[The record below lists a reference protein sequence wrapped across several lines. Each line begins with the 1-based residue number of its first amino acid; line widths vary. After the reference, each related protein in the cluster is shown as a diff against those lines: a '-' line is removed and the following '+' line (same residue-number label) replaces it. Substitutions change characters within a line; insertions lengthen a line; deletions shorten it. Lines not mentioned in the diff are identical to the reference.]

1 MHLERSELKLLAKS
15 VIISGAIAASIP
27 FILWLSS
34 QVAKGAG
41 GPDGLSSP
49 GAVIMFFVVLALGT
63 LVLPWRPFF
72 GWGFLY
78 SNWAWFAAA
87 DCLIIGLI
95 CGLWAVRRQR
105 RDNLPQN
112 SATSENPF

>member
-1 MHLERSELKLLAKS
+1 MPLERSEFKILAKS
-15 VIISGAIAASIP
+15 VVISAAIAASIP
-27 FILWLSS
+27 FILWVSS

-49 GAVIMFFVVLALGT
+49 GTVIMFFVVLTLGALI
-63 LVLPWRPFF
+63 LPWRPFF
-72 GWGFLY
+72 SWGFLY
-78 SNWAWFAAA
+78 SHWAWFAAA

-105 RDNLPQN
+105 RANAPTTD
-112 SATSENPF
+112 NPF